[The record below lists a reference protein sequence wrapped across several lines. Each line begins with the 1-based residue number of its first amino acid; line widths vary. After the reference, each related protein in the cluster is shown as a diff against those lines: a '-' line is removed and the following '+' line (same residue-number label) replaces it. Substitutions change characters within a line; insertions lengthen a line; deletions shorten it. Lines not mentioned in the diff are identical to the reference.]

1 MAMFNRQSMQIIHY
15 FVNKKHD
22 GQYFDMITLNNSNIS
37 QTLIWITETS
47 KQSISAIVHH
57 YVQHKTMEGNIVF
70 FSNISQTA
78 SHSDEQNKEQGPW
91 TLGQQCG
98 DCWGEGR

>member
-37 QTLIWITETS
+37 QTLI
-47 KQSISAIVHH
+47 
-57 YVQHKTMEGNIVF
+57 
-70 FSNISQTA
+70 
-78 SHSDEQNKEQGPW
+78 
-91 TLGQQCG
+91 
-98 DCWGEGR
+98 